1 MFIMEK
7 WKQLSWFLKHGQ
19 LIVFLFQID
28 ASSWPTWRRNLLQ
41 ILRSLVLSF
50 VRFRE
55 SRADIQTG
63 SLTFITLLS
72 LVPILAFAFSITKTL
87 GLHQSLQTEVIIP
100 LLDKWVDPNKAP
112 ELRSAIEQMFAFV
125 EHTDVSSLGVIGFVT
140 LGYAVIRMLGAV
152 ELALNS
158 LWEISTP
165 RSFMRKISDYLSVV
179 IIVPISL
186 LLGVTT
192 SQFLFSHTE
201 DNSAWTVIGLQ
212 LFTVVILWMGFA
224 FIYYFMPNTKVRH
237 SSALR
242 GGILGGTLWLL
253 IHYTLIRLQ
262 IGVADYNAI
271 YAGFSVLP
279 VFMLWI
285 YASWW
290 AVLIGG
296 TFAAGNQLREQYRKR
311 ILRSNMGIYA
321 QEELALRIMI
331 CLAQQYTQPNGTK
344 SMEDLSQELGEE
356 EEVIHVVIDLLEQAH
371 LVVYG
376 HDARV
381 VVAKNLDD
389 ICLFQIVEAM
399 KLKDKTFTEAQQK
412 QAQFFMMTETHT
424 IDPITQIIQEYRDNI
439 RKHAANKTLRQL
451 VVAIQELSTTVV
463 SESKPVG
470 EVQEHTLEK
479 N

>member
-41 ILRSLVLSF
+41 ILRALVLSF
-50 VRFRE
+50 LRFRE
-55 SRADIQTG
+55 SRSEIQTG

-72 LVPILAFAFSITKTL
+72 LVPILAFSFSITKSL
-87 GLHQSLQTEVIIP
+87 GLHQSLQNQVITP
-100 LLDKWVDPNKAP
+100 LLDKWIDATKAP

-125 EHTDVSSLGVIGFVT
+125 EHTDVSSLGVIGFLT

-158 LWEISTP
+158 LWGISTP
-165 RSFMRKISDYLSVV
+165 RGFMRKISDYLSVV
-179 IIVPISL
+179 IIVPVSL

-192 SQFLFSHTE
+192 SQFLFAGQK
-201 DNSAWTVIGLQ
+201 DNSAWTIIGLQ
-212 LFTVVILWMGFA
+212 LCTLVILWMGFA
-224 FIYYFMPNTKVRH
+224 FIYYFMPNTKVRL
-237 SSALR
+237 SSAIR

-296 TFAAGNQLREQYRKR
+296 TFAAGNQLREQYRKN

-321 QEELALRIMI
+321 QEELALRIML
-331 CLAQQYTQPNGTK
+331 CLGKQYTEVHSTIFIR
-344 SMEDLSQELGEE
+344 ELSQNLNEE
-356 EEVIHVVIDLLEQAH
+356 EEVIRVVVDLLEQAN
-371 LVVYG
+371 LVVFG
-376 HDARV
+376 HDDRMV
-381 VVAKNLDD
+381 LAKNLDD

-399 KLKDKTFTEAQQK
+399 KLKDKTLSEAQQK
-412 QAQFFMMTETHT
+412 QAQFLMMTEKHA

-439 RKHAANKTLRQL
+439 RRHEGNKTLRQL
-451 VVAIQELSTTVV
+451 VVAIQESPTTVV
-463 SESKPVG
+463 SESNPVG
-470 EVQEHTLEK
+470 AFPEHTLEK